1 MDKFPNNF
9 HRENFA
15 VNPDLLMSKRR
26 IQTEKYRKLIYDFI
40 NENSNNLPNSIEYV
54 FDRYITSDISQ
65 KITAELRNRGFR
77 VSCNYD
83 IYRDRVLMKI
93 T

>member
-1 MDKFPNNF
+1 MEKFPNNF
-9 HRENFA
+9 HRDNFT
-15 VNPDLLMSKRR
+15 VNPELLFSKRR
-26 IQTEKYRKLIYDFI
+26 IQTEKYRKLVHDFI
-40 NENSNNLPNSIEYV
+40 IEHSNNLPNGIEYI
-54 FDRYITSDISQ
+54 FDKYITSDISQ
-65 KITAELRNRGFR
+65 KITSELRSRGFR